1 MHISYLNV
9 NMPINIFDATSLT
22 QVIDIVRNEVFGFIQ
37 YEKNEKITEEEYQ
50 SIVYEIVAEEVDGP
64 SRLCNSVYVKK
75 WIEEYGTFKAL
86 KEALDEGFVISDH
99 DIEDDFYTYFLFI
112 HLYRQDYSYDSYKTY
127 CEKNPLS
134 PL

>member
-1 MHISYLNV
+1 
-9 NMPINIFDATSLT
+9 MPINIFDATSLT

-86 KEALDEGFVISDH
+86 KEALDDGYPIDQDTE
-99 DIEDDFYTYFLFI
+99 EKFYTHLLSL

-127 CEKNPLS
+127 CEKNPL
-134 PL
+134 